1 MRCHREQWVPCGL
14 PCVCVAAFTS
24 VRHCCVP
31 AHLQSL
37 GKAVQCSS
45 TKLWQRACAGEHPW
59 EHPGSQ
65 GRDPLPGWNS
75 PSGSCTASPPG
86 LRFSFLA
93 FPQLPLLTGSSM
105 LCPGNQL
112 PLTTQGGNSFLSSSL
127 VFSHTKS
134 QKVKKKLG
142 GQPELDLFPFHVLI
156 PLFNP
161 QELHYKLTDFHPNP
175 QTSTPKPQT
184 LQTRLSSHP
193 SHGPSQAD
201 TAQVGQLKVT
211 ELGESSPC
219 SCSHT
224 CLILSSPARITHSWG
239 WSKKFYA
246 GIAVSTAQTH
256 ASGAKA
262 TCLSCSVIAPIR
274 RLNLQPDP
282 AYRGTSRL
290 GSKAW
295 SLSTWSTSW
304 SSGI

>member
-1 MRCHREQWVPCGL
+1 MDSVVPRVRVGVQERVASGEHLCVGAVRVPAVGSGCQVWMRGICMCASSAALQGEQRLCVSLFLAENRGASVRCHREQWVPCGL

-45 TKLWQRACAGEHPW
+45 TKLWQRACAGKHPW
-59 EHPGSQ
+59 EHPGLQ

-175 QTSTPKPQT
+175 QTSTPKPRT

-219 SCSHT
+219 SWEYGEA
-224 CLILSSPARITHSWG
+224 PA
-239 WSKKFYA
+239 A
-246 GIAVSTAQTH
+246 A
-256 ASGAKA
+256 A
-262 TCLSCSVIAPIR
+262 TPV
-274 RLNLQPDP
+274 
-282 AYRGTSRL
+282 
-290 GSKAW
+290 
-295 SLSTWSTSW
+295 
-304 SSGI
+304 